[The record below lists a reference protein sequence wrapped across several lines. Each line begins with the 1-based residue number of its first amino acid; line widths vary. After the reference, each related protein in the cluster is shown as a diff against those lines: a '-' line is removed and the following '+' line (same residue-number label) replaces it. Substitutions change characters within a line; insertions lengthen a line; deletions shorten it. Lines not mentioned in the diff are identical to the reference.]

1 MKAPEPALDLELDE
15 HERAFR
21 DEVRAFL
28 SDNLTPELV
37 AGGRAATSIFC
48 DPAYSLPWQRIL
60 HARGWAAPTWP
71 VEFGGPG
78 WSEMQRYIFAE
89 ECALAGA
96 PNLAPMG
103 LRMVGPCI
111 MRYGSPEQRAY
122 YLPRILSGEDYWCQ
136 GYSEPGAGSDLAAL
150 RTRAVPD
157 GEDYLVTGSK
167 IWTTHA
173 HFANRMFALVR
184 TDPDAKPQRGITFLL
199 IDMKAPGVS
208 IRPIVNLSGEHEL
221 NEVFFDNVRVP
232 QADRLGEENDGWT
245 VAKYLLEFERGG
257 SFAPALRA
265 RLKRLMAVAREDS
278 LNGPPLLE
286 NAAFEG
292 RLMEA
297 EIKIEAIHVTEL
309 RVTSALSAGQNPG
322 PLSSMLKTQGTEM
335 LQRLE
340 ELGLEIA
347 AHYAP
352 AGRQHVDHYG
362 ANEPEIGAPH
372 SRDAAAR
379 YFNSRAASIYGGS
392 NEIQRNIM
400 ARLVLGL

>member
-1 MKAPEPALDLELDE
+1 MNLDLEP
-15 HERAFR
+15 HEIEFR

-28 SDNLTPELV
+28 KNNLTPELV
-37 AGGRAATSIFC
+37 AGGRSATSVFC
-48 DPAYSLPWQRIL
+48 DPAYSMPWQRIL
-60 HARGWAAPTWP
+60 NARGWVAPTWP
-71 VEFGGPG
+71 VEFGGAG

-89 ECALAGA
+89 ECATAGA

-111 MRYGSPEQRAY
+111 MHHGTPEQRAH

-150 RTRAVPD
+150 RTRAVRD
-157 GEDYLVTGSK
+157 GDDYLVTGSK

-184 TDPDAKPQRGITFLL
+184 TDPEAKPQKGITFLL
-199 IDMKAPGVS
+199 IDMKAPGIT
-208 IRPIVNLSGEHEL
+208 IRPIAMLSGEHEL
-221 NEVFFDNVRVP
+221 NEVFFDGVRVP
-232 QADRLGEENDGWT
+232 QANRLGAENDGWT

-265 RLKRLMAVAREDS
+265 RLKRLRAAAARETPS
-278 LNGPPLLE
+278 GAPLLE
-286 NAAFEG
+286 DAAFET
-292 RLMEA
+292 RLA
-297 EIKIEAIHVTEL
+297 RTEIKLQAIEITEH
-309 RVTSALSAGQNPG
+309 RVASALSTGQNPG
-322 PLSSMLKTQGTEM
+322 PLSSMLKVQGTEM
-335 LQRLE
+335 LQRIE
-340 ELGLEIA
+340 ELGLDIA

-352 AGRQHVDHYG
+352 AGQRLNGHG
-362 ANEPEIGAPH
+362 ANEPPIGTEQ
-372 SRDAAAR
+372 SKDAAAR

>member
-1 MKAPEPALDLELDE
+1 MNLELDE
-15 HERAFR
+15 HEQHFR
-21 DEVRAFL
+21 DEIRAFL
-28 SDNLTPELV
+28 KEKLTPELA
-37 AGGRAATSIFC
+37 AGGRAATSVFC

-60 HARGWAAPTWP
+60 NERGWAAPTWP
-71 VEFGGPG
+71 AEFGGPG
-78 WSEMQRYIFAE
+78 WSEMQQYIFAG

-111 MRYGSPEQRAY
+111 MRYGTPEQRAH

-136 GYSEPGAGSDLAAL
+136 GYSEPGAGSDLASL
-150 RTRAVPD
+150 RTRAVSD
-157 GEDYLVTGSK
+157 GDDYLVTGSK

-184 TDPDAKPQRGITFLL
+184 TDPEAKAQRGITFLL
-199 IDMKAPGVS
+199 IDLKAPGVT
-208 IRPIVNLSGEHEL
+208 IRPIINLSGEHEL

-232 QADRLGEENDGWT
+232 QANRIGEENDGWT

-265 RLKRLMAVAREDS
+265 RLKRLRAIAKEES
-278 LNGPPLLE
+278 INGPPLLE
-286 NAAFEG
+286 NAAFEA
-292 RLMEA
+292 RLAQA
-297 EIKIEAIHVTEL
+297 EIKVDAIQVTEH
-309 RVTSALSAGQNPG
+309 RVASALSSGQNPG

-335 LQRLE
+335 LQRIE
-340 ELGLEIA
+340 EIGLDIA

-352 AGRQHVDHYG
+352 AGKQALPGHGGNDLGVGSDHSS
-362 ANEPEIGAPH
+362 N
-372 SRDAAAR
+372 AAAR

>member
-1 MKAPEPALDLELDE
+1 MNLELTE
-15 HERAFR
+15 QERQFR

-28 SDNLTPELV
+28 KDNLTQDLIE
-37 AGGRAATSIFC
+37 GGRAATSVFC

-60 HARGWAAPTWP
+60 NAKGWAAPAWP
-71 VEFGGPG
+71 PEFGGPG
-78 WSEMQRYIFAE
+78 WSEMQQYIFAE

-111 MRYGSPEQRAY
+111 MRHGTPEQRAH

-136 GYSEPGAGSDLAAL
+136 GYSEPGAGSDLASL
-150 RTRAVPD
+150 RTRAERVGD
-157 GEDYLVTGSK
+157 DYIVNGSK

-184 TDPDAKPQRGITFLL
+184 TDPDAKPQKGITFLL
-199 IDMKAPGVS
+199 IDMRAPGVA
-208 IRPIVNLSGEHEL
+208 IRPIINLAGEHEL
-221 NEVFFDNVRVP
+221 NEVFFEDVRAP
-232 QADRLGEENDGWT
+232 QADRLGAENDGWS

-265 RLKRLMAVAREDS
+265 RLRRLRAIARAESAD
-278 LNGPPLLE
+278 GPPLLD
-286 NAAFEG
+286 NAAFEA
-292 RLMEA
+292 RLAQA
-297 EIKIEAIHVTEL
+297 EINVEAIQITEH

-322 PLSSMLKTQGTEM
+322 PLSSMLKTQGTEL
-335 LQRLE
+335 LQRIE
-340 ELGLEIA
+340 ELGLDIA

-352 AGRQHVDHYG
+352 AGRQALNGHG
-362 ANEPEIGAPH
+362 ANEPPVGSEQ

-379 YFNSRAASIYGGS
+379 YFNSRAASIYGGA

>member
-1 MKAPEPALDLELDE
+1 MNLELADS
-15 HERAFR
+15 ERAFR

-28 SDNLTPELV
+28 NDNLTPELR
-37 AGGRAATSIFC
+37 AGGRSATSVFC
-48 DPAYSLPWQRIL
+48 DPKYSLPWQRIL
-60 HARGWAAPTWP
+60 NARGWAAPTWP
-71 VEFGGPG
+71 AAFGGPG
-78 WSEMQRYIFAE
+78 WSEMQQYIFAE

-111 MRYGSPEQRAY
+111 MRHGTPEQRAY

-136 GYSEPGAGSDLAAL
+136 GYSEPGAGSDLAGL
-150 RTRAVPD
+150 RTRAEPD
-157 GEDYLVTGSK
+157 GDDYVLNGSK

-173 HFANRMFALVR
+173 HFANMMFGLVR
-184 TDPDAKPQRGITFLL
+184 TDFDAKAQKGITFLL

-208 IRPIVNLSGEHEL
+208 VRPIINLAGEHEL
-221 NEVFFDNVRVP
+221 NEVFFEDVRVP
-232 QADRLGEENDGWT
+232 QANRLGAENDGWT

-265 RLKRLMAVAREDS
+265 RLKRIRAVAREETP
-278 LNGPPLLE
+278 NGPPLLE
-286 NAAFEG
+286 DSAFEAK
-292 RLMEA
+292 LASA
-297 EIKIEAIHVTEL
+297 EIKVEAIQVTEH
-309 RVTSALSAGQNPG
+309 RVASALSSGQNPG

-335 LQRLE
+335 LQRIE
-340 ELGLEIA
+340 ELGLDLA
-347 AHYAP
+347 AHYLP
-352 AGRQHVDHYG
+352 AGGNSEHGHNTPPVGPDHS
-362 ANEPEIGAPH
+362 NT
-372 SRDAAAR
+372 AAAR

>member
-1 MKAPEPALDLELDE
+1 MNLELDE
-15 HERAFR
+15 GERQFR
-21 DEVRAFL
+21 DEVRGFL
-28 SDNLTPELV
+28 RDKLTPELAV
-37 AGGRAATSIFC
+37 GGRAATSVFC
-48 DPAYSLPWQRIL
+48 DPAFSLPWQRIL
-60 HARGWAAPTWP
+60 NARGWAAPTWP

-78 WSEMQRYIFAE
+78 WTEMQRYIFAE

-111 MRYGSPEQRAY
+111 MRYGAPAQRAF

-150 RTRAVPD
+150 RTSAVHD
-157 GEDYLVTGSK
+157 GADYVVTGSK

-184 TDPDAKPQRGITFLL
+184 TDPAAKAQKGITFLL

-208 IRPIVNLSGEHEL
+208 VRPIVSLSGEHEL
-221 NEVFFDNVRVP
+221 NEVFFDGVRVP
-232 QADRLGEENDGWT
+232 QSDRLGPENDGWT

-265 RLKRLMAVAREDS
+265 RLRRLRAAAKEES
-278 LNGPPLLE
+278 INGPPLLE
-286 NAAFEG
+286 NAAFEA
-292 RLMEA
+292 RLAQA
-297 EIKIEAIHVTEL
+297 EIKVDAIQVTEH
-309 RVTSALSAGQNPG
+309 RVASALSAGQNPG

-340 ELGLEIA
+340 ELGLDVA
-347 AHYAP
+347 GHYAP
-352 AGRQHVDHYG
+352 AGGAGRIAG
-362 ANEPEIGAPH
+362 ANEPPICALH
-372 SRDAAAR
+372 SQDAAAR

>member
-1 MKAPEPALDLELDE
+1 MNLELDDD
-15 HERAFR
+15 ERRFR
-21 DEVRAFL
+21 DTVRSFL
-28 SDNLTPELV
+28 RENLTPEFV
-37 AGGRAATSIFC
+37 AGGSAATSIFC

-60 HARGWAAPTWP
+60 NARGWAAPTWP

-78 WSEMQRYIFAE
+78 WTEMQRYIFAE

-111 MRYGSPEQRAY
+111 MHHGTPEQRAY
-122 YLPRILSGEDYWCQ
+122 YLPRILSGDDYWCQ
-136 GYSEPGAGSDLAAL
+136 GYSEPDAGSDLASL
-150 RTRAVPD
+150 RTRAVRD
-157 GEDYLVTGSK
+157 GDDYLVTGSK

-184 TDPDAKPQRGITFLL
+184 TDPEAKPQKGITFLL
-199 IDMKAPGVS
+199 IDMKASGVS
-208 IRPIVNLSGEHEL
+208 IRPIVNLAGEHEL
-221 NEVFFDNVRVP
+221 NEVFFDAVRVP
-232 QADRLGEENDGWT
+232 QSDRLGAENDGWT

-265 RLKRLMAVAREDS
+265 RLKRLRAVAKEES
-278 LNGPPLLE
+278 VNGPPLLGD
-286 NAAFEG
+286 AGFEQ
-292 RLMEA
+292 RLALA
-297 EIKIEAIHVTEL
+297 EIKVEAIQVTEH
-309 RVTSALSAGQNPG
+309 RVASALSAGENPG

-335 LQRLE
+335 LQRIE
-340 ELGLEIA
+340 ELSLDVA

-352 AGRQHVDHYG
+352 VGRAQEGAYG
-362 ANEPEIGAPH
+362 ANEPPVGAPQ